1 MRRSLEIKVL
11 AIAFLGFTLALG
23 ACQKKPPIT
32 ATPAQPPVV
41 TIPEPQP
48 DPEPTLPTIPAPPP
62 VNHFAEGEEYFENG
76 DYPHAV
82 ESYEKVLNGNS
93 TEKNHDY
100 ALFRLGIIYALPGN
114 PSRDLQKGL
123 GLLKRMV
130 TLFPE
135 SPLRAQAQL
144 ILDLQAE
151 VDKVKSES
159 IAKDERIKDR
169 NERIRDQEE
178 RIKRLTGELEKL
190 KEIDM
195 KRRPSRPPQ

>member
-1 MRRSLEIKVL
+1 MRRQLEIKVL
-11 AIAFLGFTLALG
+11 AVAFLGLTLALG
-23 ACQKKPPIT
+23 ACHKKPSVKV
-32 ATPAQPPVV
+32 TPPPPPPVI
-41 TIPEPQP
+41 IPEPP
-48 DPEPTLPTIPAPPP
+48 PEPEPTLPPIPTPPP
-62 VNHFAEGEEYFENG
+62 VNYFAQGEEYFENG

-82 ESYEKVLNGNS
+82 GSYEKFLGGDS

-100 ALFRLGIIYALPGN
+100 ALFRLAIIYTLPGS
-114 PSRDLQKGL
+114 PLRDLPKGI

-151 VDKVKSES
+151 VDRMKGEAKE
-159 IAKDERIKDR
+159 KDERLRDR

-178 RIKRLTGELEKL
+178 RIKRLTSELEKL
-190 KEIDM
+190 KKIDM
-195 KRRPSRPPQ
+195 DRRPSRPPQ